1 MKRLS
6 LISYNL
12 SKSNLSQKTA
22 IQRNLNGYKDH
33 SNNQEYRYKRKGL
46 LEEIPC
52 KNVNRGVILVEYK
65 HKDLVLSV
73 LKKNKAS
80 ITVINLY
87 SKTSVLH

>member
-1 MKRLS
+1 MEKLS

-12 SKSNLSQKTA
+12 NKSTLSQKTD

-33 SNNQEYRYKRKGL
+33 SNNQEYTYKRKGI
-46 LEEIPC
+46 LEGIPC
-52 KNVNRGVILVEYK
+52 KNVNRGVILVEHK
-65 HKDLVLSV
+65 HKDLILSV

-80 ITVINLY
+80 ITVLNLY